1 MIMKMMLVVVVV
13 VVVVIKSVRLSMMNV
28 FRTSRKFFF
37 QNWNRKT

>member
-1 MIMKMMLVVVVV
+1 MIMKMMLVVV